1 MRTAD
6 VKFRSD
12 DPNAGAPDPAF
23 LRIHAAFG
31 RVLHI
36 CGAVEYMDKVEILA
50 DSDIP
55 LVPGDEL
62 GFTSCLSAKLELLT
76 Y

>member
-1 MRTAD
+1 
-6 VKFRSD
+6 
-12 DPNAGAPDPAF
+12 
-23 LRIHAAFG
+23 
-31 RVLHI
+31 
-36 CGAVEYMDKVEILA
+36 MDKVEILA